1 MRLQSE
7 YSEQDSRVNSISFH
21 RTHDLLV
28 SASNDDIIRVYD
40 SYRGQ
45 ELNTLQSKKYGVANI
60 CYTHDPQSVVY
71 SSTKVCTGVVF
82 CWICV
87 RELPKIYIC
96 REVMLGGIMICM
108 LIDI

>member
-1 MRLQSE
+1 MQVQSE

-82 CWICV
+82 V
-87 RELPKIYIC
+87 GFAFANYPKSTYVGKSC
-96 REVMLGGIMICM
+96 LEVS
-108 LIDI
+108 